1 MTRSIDGCT
10 RCRPSRTVSEDTDTD
25 AVSEIRYAYLTPVR
39 YLTRRMHIRDWTGAM
54 RLAVPHGLYDSVF
67 HASLIPIKQ
76 LTDQATR
83 PRTAS
88 MALWLHGLSQSVFYC
103 TAPPRLPLMTKYYM

>member
-1 MTRSIDGCT
+1 MAAPAAGRAEQFRKTPTPTPYLIYGMRILLPYAISQGAWPHARS
-10 RCRPSRTVSEDTDTD
+10 
-25 AVSEIRYAYLTPVR
+25 
-39 YLTRRMHIRDWTGAM
+39 DWTGAM
-54 RLAVPHGLYDSVF
+54 RLAVPHSLHDSVF
-67 HASLIPIKQ
+67 HASLILIKQ

-88 MALWLHGLSQSVFYC
+88 MALWLYGLSQSVFYC